1 MSATNGLDVDPERFN
16 MNGKALCLM
25 NMDMFINRVPT
36 GGKLLYKD
44 FKLRLHKALFLE
56 EYHQRKLLELSALYQ
71 LQNAALQQYLFRP
84 V

>member
-1 MSATNGLDVDPERFN
+1 
-16 MNGKALCLM
+16 M
-25 NMDMFINRVPT
+25 NMEMFINRVPT

-56 EYHQRKLLELSALYQ
+56 EYSQRRLLELSTLYQ
-71 LQNAALQQYLFRP
+71 LQTVAIQQHLFRA